1 MSIIHALS
9 TFFNELS
16 VKPVVIRG
24 KLKLI
29 QQRLPAKKSHAFV
42 KNLSMTLNSMSQN

>member
-9 TFFNELS
+9 TFFNKLS

-29 QQRLPAKKSHAFV
+29 QQRLPAKKSHIFV
-42 KNLSMTLNSMSQN
+42 KNLSMTLNLVRVN